1 MASSEG
7 IDSSQIYNNVG
18 GDTTTISQNSPI
30 LAFVGTDVTS
40 SEDVANALDVAETA
54 FGNPV
59 NVAVSCAGMC
69 PAKKTVSKKR
79 GSPKSDDNNQWE
91 VIAHPLDLF
100 SKTMDVNVTGTFNI
114 SRLSAERMASRDPE
128 GKDGYRG
135 CIINTASI
143 AAYEGQCGQVAYA
156 ASKGAVVGMTLPMAR
171 DLAPLGIR
179 VMTVAPGLFRT
190 PLLEGLP
197 PAVQDELGA
206 SIPYPSRLG
215 DPDEF
220 GRLVVSILENP
231 MLNGETVRLD
241 GAVRMP
247 P

>member
-1 MASSEG
+1 MASAAG
-7 IDSSQIYNNVG
+7 IDSNNIFNNG
-18 GDTTTISQNSPI
+18 GGNTKTSPHEGPI
-30 LAFVGTDVTS
+30 LAFSGTDVTS
-40 SEDVANALDVAETA
+40 SDDVANALDVAEAA

-69 PAKKTVSKKR
+69 PAKKTISRKR
-79 GSPKSDDNNQWE
+79 GSSEGADDNGG
-91 VIAHPLDLF
+91 VKVHPLDLF
-100 SKTMDVNVTGTFNI
+100 SQTLGVNVTGTFNI
-114 SRLSAERMASRDPE
+114 SRLSAERMASREPE
-128 GKDGYRG
+128 GNDGYRG

-179 VMTVAPGLFRT
+179 VMTVAPGLFKT
-190 PLLEGLP
+190 PLLEALP
-197 PAVQDELGA
+197 PSVQDELGA

-215 DPDEF
+215 DPDDF
-220 GRLVVSILENP
+220 GRLIVSILENP
-231 MLNGETVRLD
+231 MLNGETIRLD